1 MPRYCVSQSEQ
12 GGGGSPFIDVKMKR
26 LNIMDMESLRLVKYD
41 PVHILL
47 NRKIRSTSVFLLI
60 SET

>member
-1 MPRYCVSQSEQ
+1 MPRYWVSQSKQ
-12 GGGGSPFIDVKMKR
+12 GSGGSPFIDLKMKR
-26 LNIMDMESLRLVKYD
+26 LNIMDMESLRWVKYE

-47 NRKIRSTSVFLLI
+47 NRKIRSTSAFLLI

>member
-1 MPRYCVSQSEQ
+1 MPRYWVSQSEQ
-12 GGGGSPFIDVKMKR
+12 GGGGSPFIDLKMKL
-26 LNIMDMESLRLVKYD
+26 LNIMDMESLRWVKYD

-60 SET
+60 RET